1 MQPVWLGGTTDEG
14 EGIANVLTWTAPAA
28 GTYTLSGSFVIG
40 GTAPGASGASIA
52 IVDSL
57 GNIPLARTVVNQK
70 TTNSFDVVRQLSAGD
85 VLQFQVG
92 SGFAPAAAV
101 GLNGNITAIPEPGTW
116 VAMAIF
122 AGGAAYAGWRRRGL
136 NRR

>member
-1 MQPVWLGGTTDEG
+1 MQPVWLGGAQG

-28 GTYTLSGSFVIG
+28 GTYSFSGSFVIG
-40 GTAPGASGASIA
+40 GTEPNASGASIA

-57 GNIPLARTVVNQK
+57 GNIPLPRTVGNQT
-70 TTNSFDVVRQLSAGD
+70 TTNSFEVLREFSAGD

-101 GLNGNITAIPEPGTW
+101 GLNVDVNASPEPSTYALLALG
-116 VAMAIF
+116 ALG
-122 AGGAAYAGWRRRGL
+122 AGLHTWRRR
-136 NRR
+136 R